1 MVSSDMD
8 SWLKNIRR
16 GRVYRRLGSK
26 EIWRIIENSVEMIDH
41 GVRSDWTKTSSE
53 ASRDLLMDQVKRVD
67 LLGIKEGEFSS
78 WD

>member
-78 WD
+78 WA

>member
-67 LLGIKEGEFSS
+67 PLGIKEGEFSS
-78 WD
+78 WA